1 MNCLTLFISRESI
14 RLIFSRL
21 PQPDTHVRGAFFS
34 PQCMLYDSSVCVYVC
49 TFLTLY
55 ELDAEEWYKL
65 LCVEC
70 VFLPVCLTLV
80 LTLCLE
86 LDAEE
91 WYKLLC
97 VECLGSRLNDISLGE
112 PDLLA
117 AGVQREQ
124 SGESPIR
131 TPANGGHFGSILPQ
145 TGYV

>member
-1 MNCLTLFISRESI
+1 MIHLC
-14 RLIFSRL
+14 
-21 PQPDTHVRGAFFS
+21 
-34 PQCMLYDSSVCVYVC
+34 VCVCVC

-55 ELDAEEWYKL
+55 ELDE
-65 LCVEC
+65 
-70 VFLPVCLTLV
+70 
-80 LTLCLE
+80 
-86 LDAEE
+86 EE